1 MRISRSVSTALVL
14 VCGFF
19 SSANAAGYLDRPSAK
34 YLVDAAFAKT
44 FIDKC
49 PKQLRVR
56 PHLRNEYREA
66 NLAFFE
72 LFRDPEKRKNQLNQ
86 MRQTANKKNCSFL
99 KEHFMLYERS
109 NFGFYRYVEPIR

>member
-1 MRISRSVSTALVL
+1 MRVFFSVSAALVL
-14 VCGFF
+14 VCSFF

-44 FIDKC
+44 HIDKC

-66 NLAFFE
+66 NLAFVE
-72 LFRDPEKRKNQLNQ
+72 LFRDPEKRKNQLNK
-86 MRQTANKKNCSFL
+86 MRQTVNKKSCSFL
-99 KEHFMLYERS
+99 KEHFMLRGQS
-109 NFGFYRYVEPIR
+109 NSGFYRYVEPI